1 MKESVFLGILNDIHN
16 YGFFSGL
23 RKDGEIFQL
32 WKDENPLISF
42 LLSSNEEV
50 EYILENIFITAYNDG
65 LKNVC
70 DTNITSW
77 IDDNPTYYSKIRSVF
92 VSS

>member
-1 MKESVFLGILNDIHN
+1 MTEGAFLDILSDIHN

-23 RKDGEIFQL
+23 RKDGETIQA
-32 WKDENPLISF
+32 WKDENQLISF
-42 LLSSNEEV
+42 LLFSHEEA
-50 EYILENIFITAYNDG
+50 EHIFEKIFITAYNDG

-70 DTNITSW
+70 DTDIRSW
-77 IDDNPTYYSKIRSVF
+77 IDDNPTYYRKLHSFF

>member
-1 MKESVFLGILNDIHN
+1 MTEDAFLYILNDIHN

-23 RKDGEIFQL
+23 RQDDEDIQA
-32 WKDENPLISF
+32 WKDENQLISF
-42 LLSSNEEV
+42 LLFSHEEA

-77 IDDNPTYYSKIRSVF
+77 IDSNQPLYSKLRSFF